1 MKKRFQLWW
10 SLTALAAMLSMG
22 IALNAQQTQQPQQP
36 PSAQTP
42 APPTSDQPAPPPAN
56 SGADQAAPANG
67 SQVFSGTIVKVGD
80 RYMLHDDASAQTYD
94 MDHQDQVQKF
104 AGKRVRVHGTL
115 DPTGKMIHLQ

>member
-22 IALNAQQTQQPQQP
+22 MALNAQQTQQPQQP

-42 APPTSDQPAPPPAN
+42 APPTSDQPAPP
-56 SGADQAAPANG
+56 ANG
-67 SQVFSGTIVKVGD
+67 QVFSGTIVKVGD
-80 RYMLHDDASAQTYD
+80 RFMLHDETSAQTYD
-94 MDHQDQVQKF
+94 LDHQDQVQKF

-115 DPTGKMIHLQ
+115 DSNGKMIHLQ

>member
-1 MKKRFQLWW
+1 MKTRFQSWW

-22 IALNAQQTQQPQQP
+22 IALNAQQTQPQQP

-42 APPTSDQPAPPPAN
+42 APRTSDQPAPPPAN

-67 SQVFSGTIVKVGD
+67 QVFNGTIVKVGD
-80 RYMLHDDASAQTYD
+80 RYMLRDEAGAQTYD
-94 MDHQDQVQKF
+94 LDHQDQVQKF

-115 DPTGKMIHLQ
+115 DPNGKMIHLQ

>member
-1 MKKRFQLWW
+1 MKTRFQSWW

-22 IALNAQQTQQPQQP
+22 IALNAQQTQPQQP

-56 SGADQAAPANG
+56 SGADQAAPSNG
-67 SQVFSGTIVKVGD
+67 QVFSGTIVKVGD
-80 RYMLHDDASAQTYD
+80 RYMLRDEAGAQTYD
-94 MDHQDQVQKF
+94 LDHQDQVQKF

-115 DPTGKMIHLQ
+115 DPNGKMIHLQ